1 MTLTIKIKLMLGFLA
16 VLSLMILASG
26 LAYFSLNNINNSVS
40 QILVHA
46 HKYDVVD
53 GLRRASKQFLEV
65 NDSLIRGQIKDLE
78 YYNSLVTNVE
88 KRIRYVGKL
97 HLQENEKAT
106 LMEINSAF
114 VYIKENTEQ
123 ALDSTTSRKTNDIIR
138 LFRDMDKYKSIL
150 LDSVEGLYDKAWR
163 ALDKITLMV
172 DKNMKSGT
180 RHIVIFALIA
190 IVVGIGISI
199 YISHSITTPL
209 LTLSKVANSVA
220 KGNLDQK
227 VTITRGDEVGE
238 LVASFNHMIS
248 DLKTS
253 RSKVE
258 EYNRRLQKMVDERTV
273 ELEKTKASLE
283 NILEY
288 SEDMII
294 STTLLDEIVQF
305 NRGAEKKLG
314 YNMKNIIGT
323 NIEYFFTN
331 KGLYR
336 KAKQRAVEENGTHN
350 FNAVLMQKNG
360 QIVSANIT
368 LSALRDNTGNTI
380 GFIGI
385 CRTTKEDH
393 IAHHES

>member
-1 MTLTIKIKLMLGFLA
+1 MSLTIRIKLMLGFLA
-16 VLSLMILASG
+16 VLSLMILASA

-46 HKYDVVD
+46 HKYDMVD
-53 GLRRASKQFLEV
+53 GLRRASKQFLKV
-65 NDSLIRGQIKDLE
+65 NDSLIKGQIKDLE
-78 YYNSLVTNVE
+78 YYNSLATSVE

-97 HLQENEKAT
+97 HLQEDEKTT

-123 ALDSTTSRKTNDIIR
+123 ALNSTTSHNTNGIIK
-138 LFRDMDKYKSIL
+138 LFRDVDKYKSIL

-163 ALDKITLMV
+163 ALDNITLMA

-180 RHIVIFALIA
+180 RHIIIFALIA

-199 YISHSITTPL
+199 YISHSITAPL
-209 LTLSKVANSVA
+209 LTLSRAASSVA
-220 KGNLDQK
+220 KGDLDQR
-227 VTITRGDEVGE
+227 VAITRGDEIGE
-238 LVASFNHMIS
+238 LVTSFNQMIS

-253 RSKVE
+253 RSKIE
-258 EYNRRLQKMVDERTV
+258 EYNKRLQEMVDERTV
-273 ELEKTKASLE
+273 ELEKTKEYLE

-294 STTLLDEIVQF
+294 TITLFDEIAQF

-314 YNMKNIIGT
+314 YDRKNILGT
-323 NIEYFFTN
+323 NIEHLFTN
-331 KGLYR
+331 KDLYR
-336 KAKQRAVEENGTHN
+336 KARQRVVEENGTCN
-350 FNAVLMQKNG
+350 FDTALMQKNG

-368 LSALRDNTGNTI
+368 LSALRDNTGSTI
-380 GFIGI
+380 GLIGI
-385 CRTTKEDH
+385 CRTTQET
-393 IAHHES
+393 I